1 VSEKDT
7 TGTGKPFNITGLPET
22 GQCHRHTV
30 HTVQAGL
37 GVYPGKGSRDGIFI
51 TRREESWH
59 SYNVYYNVI
68 LKTKLHKIWC
78 KIGVL
83 LPKRV
88 IDNLAGMGPAS
99 TIASY
104 CARSRFL
111 QQEAYGKGE
120 VEIPVREMPADIQPG
135 SGHPEQALA
144 EYQRVDGDR
153 SELV

>member
-1 VSEKDT
+1 MYLHLPSSKETFAGTKRPRPLGVSEKDT

-68 LKTKLHKIWC
+68 LKT
-78 KIGVL
+78 
-83 LPKRV
+83 
-88 IDNLAGMGPAS
+88 
-99 TIASY
+99 
-104 CARSRFL
+104 
-111 QQEAYGKGE
+111 
-120 VEIPVREMPADIQPG
+120 
-135 SGHPEQALA
+135 
-144 EYQRVDGDR
+144 
-153 SELV
+153 

>member
-1 VSEKDT
+1 LD
-7 TGTGKPFNITGLPET
+7 
-22 GQCHRHTV
+22 
-30 HTVQAGL
+30 
-37 GVYPGKGSRDGIFI
+37 
-51 TRREESWH
+51 

-144 EYQRVDGDR
+144 EYQRSMAIDPNGLTGCMAR
-153 SELV
+153 RGRRR